1 MHRTVLAT
9 ALVIA
14 SASTADVAEQV
25 ELTGE
30 MPSIMVTLYCLH

>member
-1 MHRTVLAT
+1 MHRTVLKT
-9 ALVIA
+9 APIIA

-30 MPSIMVTLYCLH
+30 MHSVL